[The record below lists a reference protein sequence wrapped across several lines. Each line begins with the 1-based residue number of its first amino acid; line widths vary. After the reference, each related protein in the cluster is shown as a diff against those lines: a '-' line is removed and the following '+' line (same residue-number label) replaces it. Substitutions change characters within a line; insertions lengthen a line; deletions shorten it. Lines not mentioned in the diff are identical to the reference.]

1 MSRVLQRKNTPS
13 PGSSQTNQLRHPEMD
28 SNNSSSNSNSSHSTY
43 LQQQKSHS
51 HAHSQHQ
58 PMTHPSS
65 HSTYTAKGGGGGVVH
80 ANAPHYG
87 SSGHSVGTGMH
98 GQGMEALKVCT
109 TDSRRSVHLS
119 TDDLVSGQ
127 RVLLRQT
134 DGLYAPGKLIAMQP
148 PDMYV
153 HFSILPNV
161 TCRNFFGE
169 TLRVNCTVLWYTF
182 FI

>member
-28 SNNSSSNSNSSHSTY
+28 NNNSSSNSNSSHSTY

-51 HAHSQHQ
+51 HAQHQ

-65 HSTYTAKGGGGGVVH
+65 HSTYTAKGGVVH

-161 TCRNFFGE
+161 TCRIFF
-169 TLRVNCTVLWYTF
+169 W
-182 FI
+182 